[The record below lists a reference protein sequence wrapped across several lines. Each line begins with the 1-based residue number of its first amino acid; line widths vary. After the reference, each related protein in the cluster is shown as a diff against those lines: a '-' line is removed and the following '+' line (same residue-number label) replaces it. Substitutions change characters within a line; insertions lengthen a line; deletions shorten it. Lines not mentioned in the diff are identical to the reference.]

1 MKKIFLFEPCIG
13 SENVGDHIIVDSIKH
28 EMHELFS
35 PSFCIELPTHTPLS
49 NRYMYFLGKSNYKF
63 ILGSNLI
70 VGDLNPI
77 IHLKQ
82 WNLTPLTLPNIKN
95 AILIGVGA
103 QQYNQKFTFLTK
115 ISYKWLFK
123 GNTLHSVRDSYTEK
137 LLKNIGIDNVIN
149 TGCPTMWSLT
159 PTLCTLIP
167 SKKAKEAV
175 LTLTDYKPNPERDNH
190 IIEVL
195 KQDYSKVFFWPQGHR
210 DYSYFKTLKKTNEIE
225 IINPHLSDYDNFLK
239 KHEVDFIGTR
249 LHGGIRALQHKRRS
263 IIIGIDNRAT
273 ELNRDFNLPV
283 VNQENISNLSKI
295 INSNFKTEIILPKTN
310 IQTFLSQFNINYN
323 G

>member
-1 MKKIFLFEPCIG
+1 M
-13 SENVGDHIIVDSIKH
+13 
-28 EMHELFS
+28 
-35 PSFCIELPTHTPLS
+35 
-49 NRYMYFLGKSNYKF
+49 
-63 ILGSNLI
+63 
-70 VGDLNPI
+70 
-77 IHLKQ
+77 
-82 WNLTPLTLPNIKN
+82 
-95 AILIGVGA
+95 IGVGA

-195 KQDYSKVFFWPQGHR
+195 KQDYSKVFFLASRTSGLFLFQ
-210 DYSYFKTLKKTNEIE
+210 NIE
-225 IINPHLSDYDNFLK
+225 KNK
-239 KHEVDFIGTR
+239 
-249 LHGGIRALQHKRRS
+249 
-263 IIIGIDNRAT
+263 
-273 ELNRDFNLPV
+273 
-283 VNQENISNLSKI
+283 
-295 INSNFKTEIILPKTN
+295 
-310 IQTFLSQFNINYN
+310 
-323 G
+323 

>member
-13 SENVGDHIIVDSIKH
+13 SENVGDQIIVDSIKH

-103 QQYNQKFTFLTK
+103 QQYNQKF
-115 ISYKWLFK
+115 
-123 GNTLHSVRDSYTEK
+123 
-137 LLKNIGIDNVIN
+137 
-149 TGCPTMWSLT
+149 
-159 PTLCTLIP
+159 
-167 SKKAKEAV
+167 
-175 LTLTDYKPNPERDNH
+175 
-190 IIEVL
+190 
-195 KQDYSKVFFWPQGHR
+195 
-210 DYSYFKTLKKTNEIE
+210 
-225 IINPHLSDYDNFLK
+225 
-239 KHEVDFIGTR
+239 
-249 LHGGIRALQHKRRS
+249 
-263 IIIGIDNRAT
+263 
-273 ELNRDFNLPV
+273 
-283 VNQENISNLSKI
+283 NQ
-295 INSNFKTEIILPKTN
+295 
-310 IQTFLSQFNINYN
+310 
-323 G
+323 

>member
-1 MKKIFLFEPCIG
+1 MASRTSGL
-13 SENVGDHIIVDSIKH
+13 
-28 EMHELFS
+28 
-35 PSFCIELPTHTPLS
+35 
-49 NRYMYFLGKSNYKF
+49 
-63 ILGSNLI
+63 
-70 VGDLNPI
+70 
-77 IHLKQ
+77 
-82 WNLTPLTLPNIKN
+82 
-95 AILIGVGA
+95 
-103 QQYNQKFTFLTK
+103 
-115 ISYKWLFK
+115 
-123 GNTLHSVRDSYTEK
+123 
-137 LLKNIGIDNVIN
+137 
-149 TGCPTMWSLT
+149 
-159 PTLCTLIP
+159 
-167 SKKAKEAV
+167 
-175 LTLTDYKPNPERDNH
+175 
-190 IIEVL
+190 
-195 KQDYSKVFFWPQGHR
+195 
-210 DYSYFKTLKKTNEIE
+210 LKKTNEIE

>member
-1 MKKIFLFEPCIG
+1 
-13 SENVGDHIIVDSIKH
+13 
-28 EMHELFS
+28 
-35 PSFCIELPTHTPLS
+35 
-49 NRYMYFLGKSNYKF
+49 MYFLGKSNYKF

-195 KQDYSKVFFWPQGHR
+195 KHDYSKVFFWPQGHR